1 MASGAATSPRA
12 RSRERTSTPPSSA
25 ATSHEARSTAATDA
39 PWAALVR
46 AWLILGA
53 ERIVEAAP
61 ELTELDAR
69 IGDGDHGI
77 NLGRGMALVRDRLL
91 ADTSLGDP
99 AGELLRRAG
108 RSLVSSVGG
117 ASGPLYGTLLLESG
131 DAMLGTGAVTE
142 PLALAEALLRGVSGV
157 GRRGRSTVGQKT
169 MLDTLVPAVDRLRA
183 EVACGRDLPV
193 AAARAA
199 EAAADGC
206 ESTRGMVA
214 QRGRASYLG
223 ERAIGHLDP
232 GAVSSRLL
240 VEALAEAAAQLPAS
254 TSEGVSR

>member
-1 MASGAATSPRA
+1 
-12 RSRERTSTPPSSA
+12 
-25 ATSHEARSTAATDA
+25 
-39 PWAALVR
+39 
-46 AWLILGA
+46 
-53 ERIVEAAP
+53 
-61 ELTELDAR
+61 
-69 IGDGDHGI
+69 
-77 NLGRGMALVRDRLL
+77 MALVRDRLL
-91 ADTSLGDP
+91 ADTSLGEP

-157 GRRGRSTVGQKT
+157 GRRGRSRVGQKT

-183 EVACGRDLPV
+183 EVAGGRDLPV